1 MLGKKGAA
9 ASVENSAMIASD
21 ANANKVFTRKLL
33 EDPWEACK
41 LKSSKPS
48 GKPTDASSYANEAET
63 SNNPS
68 ALSCNQNPAPWIIDS
83 GASDHRTSSSYLFNT
98 YLSCSR
104 SDDIAELERLKK
116 GLAKNFKIEGLG
128 ALKYFLGMEFNR
140 SKEGIFVTQHKYTL
154 ARTSLGC
161 NQDADWTGS
170 ITDRKSTS
178 SYCTF
183 VGGNLVTWRSK
194 KQNIVAKIVLK
205 LNLDQSLMEFV
216 KLCESEGY

>member
-21 ANANKVFTRKLL
+21 ANANKVFTSNQQRKLL
-33 EDPWEACK
+33 EDPWEPCK

-48 GKPTDASSYANEAET
+48 DKPTDAFSYANEAET

-104 SDDIAELERLKK
+104 KD
-116 GLAKNFKIEGLG
+116 LG
-128 ALKYFLGMEFNR
+128 ALKYFLGMEFAR
-140 SKEGIFVTQHKYTL
+140 SKEGIFVTQRKYTL

-183 VGGNLVTWRSK
+183 VGGNLVSWRSK

-216 KLCESEGY
+216 KLCGSEGY